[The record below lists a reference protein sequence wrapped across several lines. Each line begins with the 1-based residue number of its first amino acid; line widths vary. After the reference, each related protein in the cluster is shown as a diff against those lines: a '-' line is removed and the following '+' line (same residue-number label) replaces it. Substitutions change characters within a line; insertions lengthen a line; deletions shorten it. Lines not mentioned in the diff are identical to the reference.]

1 MKTSEM
7 TNQELK
13 DNIFEMQKE
22 LNKRNELAWI
32 KDEVNRMYNTIPKG
46 CYELQC
52 WNDSEK
58 FFTIEFSKK

>member
-13 DNIFEMQKE
+13 DKIFELQRE
-22 LNKRNELAWI
+22 LNKRIEIAWAQ
-32 KDEVNRMYNTIPKG
+32 KQVERMYNQIPAG
-46 CYELQC
+46 QYELQC